1 MCRQGPTRTMAAVD
15 RIRRCRWLGLAFFL
29 VAGCNRSNASPGE
42 KLARTYCGACHAF
55 PEPQLL
61 DKRTW
66 VEGVLP
72 QMAPRVGV
80 NATSLSAA
88 MSRSP
93 YMAVLGNRVSN
104 EDWQKIVG
112 YFRDNA
118 PDSLPYQSL
127 ATAPAIDPPF
137 FGVGP
142 LSAALRSSGVI
153 TLLKVDSSHRRIFIG
168 EAGT

>member
-29 VAGCNRSNASPGE
+29 VAGCNRSSASPGE

-55 PEPQLL
+55 PDPQLL

-66 VEGVLP
+66 QEGVLP

-80 NATSLSAA
+80 NATSLAA
-88 MSRSP
+88 VMSRSP
-93 YMAVLGNRVSN
+93 YMAVLGSHVSN

-118 PDSLPYQSL
+118 PDSLPDQKL
-127 ATAPAIDPPF
+127 PAEPGIDPPF
-137 FGVGP
+137 FAISS
-142 LSAALRSSGVI
+142 LSPALRSGGVI
-153 TLLKVDSSHRRIFIG
+153 TLLKVDSGHHRIFI
-168 EAGT
+168 